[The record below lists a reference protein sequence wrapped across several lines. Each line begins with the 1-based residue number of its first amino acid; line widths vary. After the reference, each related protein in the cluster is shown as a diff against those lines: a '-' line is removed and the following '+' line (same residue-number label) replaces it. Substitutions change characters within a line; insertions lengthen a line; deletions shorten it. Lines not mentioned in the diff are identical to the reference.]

1 MTFVEELVEDLHGL
15 FSLDRDFTVT
25 MFDRQMGVMRGQIL
39 NLTQALKE
47 GKSPAELVQM
57 DCLSVEK
64 KYTIRRSKSPHDS
77 HSGSLHPHSFHRSSH
92 LQEGYSHVV
101 HRKKPK
107 CGCCW

>member
-1 MTFVEELVEDLHGL
+1 
-15 FSLDRDFTVT
+15 

-64 KYTIRRSKSPHDS
+64 RYPTMYVDFFPSYVVYESFLSEFSK
-77 HSGSLHPHSFHRSSH
+77 
-92 LQEGYSHVV
+92 
-101 HRKKPK
+101 
-107 CGCCW
+107 

>member
-1 MTFVEELVEDLHGL
+1 
-15 FSLDRDFTVT
+15 

-64 KYTIRRSKSPHDS
+64 RYPTAYVDFYFNSYCAFANISVGTLKSIRSAHIRVYSLQIPHCVALHCSKI
-77 HSGSLHPHSFHRSSH
+77 
-92 LQEGYSHVV
+92 
-101 HRKKPK
+101 
-107 CGCCW
+107 